1 MLTFAAYIACPLV
14 SEFQGRGLLV
24 NNLLQGMAVAAPI
37 VAHANA
43 AEQLQAAGSK
53 ADGELFA
60 PSDRYHNHVS
70 HPWSA
75 KP

>member
-1 MLTFAAYIACPLV
+1 
-14 SEFQGRGLLV
+14 
-24 NNLLQGMAVAAPI
+24 MAVAAPI